1 MRTTIDRAGRI
12 VVPKPI
18 RDRLQLLGGGEVE
31 VVERDG
37 VIEITP
43 VPVDMVF
50 ADTAEGP
57 VVVSVERT
65 AEFVTA
71 PSVMEGA
78 EGAIRLQIRGDPRV
92 AGGTLVIRYDAAALG
107 QAGGLATPE
116 WRPFHTR
123 DVYEF

>member
-50 ADTAEGP
+50 ADTPEGP
-57 VVVSVERT
+57 VVVSVEPL
-65 AEFVTA
+65 
-71 PSVMEGA
+71 PSLTDDVVFA
-78 EGAIRLQIRGDPRV
+78 AIDESRRWPR
-92 AGGTLVIRYDAAALG
+92 
-107 QAGGLATPE
+107 
-116 WRPFHTR
+116 
-123 DVYEF
+123 

>member
-50 ADTAEGP
+50 ADTPEGS
-57 VVVSVERT
+57 VVVSVEPLPALT
-65 AEFVTA
+65 DDVVFA
-71 PSVMEGA
+71 
-78 EGAIRLQIRGDPRV
+78 AIDESRRWPR
-92 AGGTLVIRYDAAALG
+92 
-107 QAGGLATPE
+107 
-116 WRPFHTR
+116 
-123 DVYEF
+123 